1 MSTRI
6 GKGEFVAMMAGAIER
21 VRNGS
26 PFLSELDSACGDG
39 DHGLTMRRA
48 MGLLEKALAEKEEES
63 LSALIDRLAW
73 TLLGVDG
80 GATGPLFGS
89 FFMGMAE
96 GVGGQ
101 NELDC
106 AAFASAFEAGLAS
119 VQRQTKA
126 QVGDKT
132 MIDALV
138 PAVKALRAGADAGK
152 TLADSLRDA
161 TEAAWNGAASTKNL
175 TARFGKAKFAAER
188 TLGHQ
193 DPGATSVAMIFEGFC
208 EGIIKTA

>member
-1 MSTRI
+1 
-6 GKGEFVAMMAGAIER
+6 MMAGAIER
-21 VRNGS
+21 VRSGS
-26 PFLSELDSACGDG
+26 AFLSELDSACGDG
-39 DHGLTMRRA
+39 DHGTTMRRA

-63 LSALIDRLAW
+63 LRALIDRLAW

-80 GATGPLFGS
+80 GATGPLLGS

-96 GVGGQ
+96 AAGGQ
-101 NELDC
+101 SELDC
-106 AAFASAFEAGLAS
+106 AALASVLEAGLAS

-152 TLADSLRDA
+152 TLANSLRDA
-161 TEAAWNGAASTKNL
+161 AEAARNGAASTKNMI
-175 TARFGKAKFAAER
+175 AKFGKARFSGER

-193 DPGATSVAMIFEGFC
+193 DAGATSVAMIFEGFC
-208 EGIIKTA
+208 EGIIRTT

>member
-26 PFLSELDSACGDG
+26 PVLSELDSACGDG

-80 GATGPLFGS
+80 GATGPLLGS
-89 FFMGMAE
+89 LFMGMAE

-101 NELDC
+101 SELDC
-106 AAFASAFEAGLAS
+106 AAFASAFVAGLAS

-161 TEAAWNGAASTKNL
+161 AEAAWNGAASTKNL

-208 EGIIKTA
+208 EGIIKTT